1 MIIST
6 ISYGDTMWDT
16 SNDYRLKVTEKS
28 VELFIRTVDR
38 ANLKGRWS
46 KKQALEAAHKMVP
59 EVQSLYYSYLSPAE
73 MAQSDQLTSLEN
85 LCQEVVEALGGEFWN
100 RQFLQMADRAEREK
114 LEEVL
119 AKIKFFINTINGLR
133 NRILLGEIKDPVM
146 GIDIKKGEILSV
158 AKHPAAEK
166 LLICNLNLGK
176 RAITV
181 VTNDLTLK
189 DGDNVAVAI
198 LPPENFL
205 GVTSEGMFLGAGEG
219 VLKGVVGDLGDIPHG
234 IPLESLNEA
243 RNLVEAFLK

>member
-1 MIIST
+1 
-6 ISYGDTMWDT
+6 MWDT
-16 SNDYRLKVTEKS
+16 SKDYRLKVAEKS

-46 KKQALEAAHKMVP
+46 KKQALESARKMVP

-73 MAQSDQLTSLEN
+73 MAQSEQLTSLET
-85 LCQEVVEALGGEFWN
+85 LCREIVEALGGESWN

-114 LEEVL
+114 VEESL
-119 AKIKFFINTINGLR
+119 ARIRFFTNTINGLR
-133 NRILLGEIKDPVM
+133 QRILLGEIKDPVM

-166 LLICNLNLGK
+166 LLICNLNLGE

-189 DGDNVAVAI
+189 DGDDVAVAL

-205 GVTSEGMFLGAGEG
+205 GITSEGMFLGAGEG
-219 VLKGVVGDLGDIPHG
+219 VLKEVGGDLGDLPHG
-234 IPLESLNEA
+234 IPLEALNEA
-243 RNLVEAFLK
+243 RNLVEAFLG